1 MAILPGARGLLM
13 RKPFLRVAVFIA
25 LAAHLLPAAAELPS
39 DVVTRVLGRHRVPA
53 EGFSLFVQ
61 EIGAANPLI
70 AFAGDAP
77 RNPASVMKLLTT
89 LVALEELGP
98 AYTWKTEAYVDGTI
112 QDGRLAG
119 DLYLK
124 GYGDPYLL
132 TESFWGLL
140 HGLRQMGLE
149 RVDGD
154 LVLDASHLQPDVSD
168 PGDFDGQR
176 LQAYNTQASALLVNF
191 QAVHFRFIPE
201 PGTKRLLILADPN
214 PESLA
219 IENRVRLTGG
229 PCRGWGSRLSLRV
242 QHEASRNIVRFGGS
256 YPASCGEHE
265 LYRVLSDM
273 PHYVYELFKTL
284 WPRHGGS
291 FNGGLREDLVP
302 GTARRYQVVESRPL
316 AEILR
321 AINKYSNNVM
331 TRQLLLTL
339 GAERLQAPGTTDKGK
354 QVIRS
359 WLNRRGLDFPEL
371 VLENGTGLSREERI
385 SARHLGQLLLAG
397 YNSRYMP
404 EFISSLPVAGLDGTL
419 QKRFVSTSV
428 EGWLHAKTGSL
439 NDVRSLAGYLVD
451 QQGRRLVVALLHNH
465 PSANTRAS
473 EQVQEALLRW
483 LYERP

>member
-1 MAILPGARGLLM
+1 MHKL
-13 RKPFLRVAVFIA
+13 VA
-25 LAAHLLPAAAELPS
+25 LALITVLAGVSPFAAAEPPADAVARTLE
-39 DVVTRVLGRHRVPA
+39 RHRVPA
-53 EGFSLFVQ
+53 EGFSFYAH
-61 EIGAANPLI
+61 EIGAPEPLI
-70 AFAGDAP
+70 AFNESAP

-98 AYTWKTEAYVDGTI
+98 AFTWKTEAYVDGTLRE
-112 QDGRLAG
+112 GRLTG

-124 GYGDPYLL
+124 GQGDPYLL

-140 HGLRQMGLE
+140 NGLRQMGLQHI
-149 RVDGD
+149 DGD
-154 LVLDASHLQPDVSD
+154 LVLDASHLQPDAAD
-168 PGDFDGQR
+168 PGDFDGQGTR
-176 LQAYNTQASALLVNF
+176 AYNVQASALLVNF
-191 QAVHFRFIPE
+191 QALNFRFVPE
-201 PGTKRLLILADPN
+201 PRTRALRIVADPH
-214 PESLA
+214 PENLA
-219 IENRVRLTGG
+219 IDNRVRLTSG
-229 PCRGWGSRLSLRV
+229 PCRGWARGLSMQVR
-242 QHEASRNIVRFGGS
+242 HEPTRNVVRFAGS

-265 LYRVLSDM
+265 LYRVLSDT
-273 PHYVYELFKTL
+273 PEYVYQLFKTL
-284 WPRHGGS
+284 WPRHGGT
-291 FNGGLREDLVP
+291 FNGGLREAVVP
-302 GTARRYQVVESRPL
+302 ETARRYASVESRPL

-339 GAERLQAPGTTDKGK
+339 AAERMEPPGTTDKGM

-359 WLNRRGLDFPEL
+359 WLGRRGLDFPEL

-439 NDVRSLAGYLVD
+439 NNVRSLAGYLVD
-451 QQGRRLVVALLHNH
+451 RQGRRLVVALLHNH
-465 PSANTRAS
+465 ASADTRAG
-473 EQVQEALLRW
+473 EQVQESLLRW